1 MGASRP
7 PTGTS
12 GWNDPMM
19 KQVRK
24 TLAAATL
31 IIGSSVIAM
40 LLFGTERDGG
50 SALGTATR
58 TLHRIAYMIGDT
70 NAVIAGVVALLA
82 VFVGLVFWIRGR

>member
-1 MGASRP
+1 MAADRTSTGA
-7 PTGTS
+7 T

-19 KQVRK
+19 KQIRK
-24 TLAAATL
+24 TLAAATV

-58 TLHRIAYMIGDT
+58 SLKKLAYLIGDT
-70 NAVIAGVVALLA
+70 NAVIAGVIVLLA
-82 VFVGLVFWIRGR
+82 VFIGLVFWIRGR